1 MSRKDKVTEWKKI
14 LVDIRTTHDK
24 LLLLTIPK
32 VYIIS
37 EKLEMRQTS
46 KVSSLVKEVHHLFRP
61 ITCAGVKLLEDVKV
75 SYYVRTL
82 LVRTYITLQFSILM
96 VDF

>member
-1 MSRKDKVTEWKKI
+1 MLFVLFCDICIQYLSRKDKVTEWKEF

-46 KVSSLVKEVHHLFRP
+46 KVSLLVKEVHHLFRP
-61 ITCAGVKLLEDVKV
+61 ITCPGVKLLEDVKV
-75 SYYVRTL
+75 SYHVHCL
-82 LVRTYITLQFSILM
+82 
-96 VDF
+96 